1 MHFDKNVGVR
11 RGLVLVLLAG
21 ISQLA
26 FAAEP
31 QEIRTGEPGTFTL
44 GVGGEYSRGDY
55 GGSTTTEIWYLPFS
69 MTYETERWYFGVK
82 IPYLY
87 VEGAGNVVIMGG
99 HPMGSHTTSTAS
111 GMGGMASATGT
122 STASESGLGDV
133 VGTVSYRLLTPTR
146 DRPYLDLTGKIY
158 LGTADPDSGL
168 GTGENNYSLQADLGR
183 DIGEVGIYGSVG
195 YALIGDPPGV
205 SYRNVLFGNVG
216 AEWDFD
222 ARTAGVVLDL
232 AQSIVSGNDPLM
244 SVRGY
249 LAKWLDAKKEHR
261 ISTYLELGL
270 TDSTPDFGI
279 GVGYRRYY

>member
-1 MHFDKNVGVR
+1 MARLPSLALLTLLGIVHPALAVDPRDLPSGV
-11 RGLVLVLLAG
+11 
-21 ISQLA
+21 
-26 FAAEP
+26 
-31 QEIRTGEPGTFTL
+31 PGTFSL

-55 GGSTTTEIWYLPFS
+55 GGGTTTEIGYFPFS
-69 MTYETERWYFGVK
+69 MAYETERWYFGVK

-133 VGTVSYRLLTPTR
+133 VGTVSYRLLTETR

-168 GTGENNYSLQADLGR
+168 GTGENSYSLQADLGR
-183 DIGEVGIYGSVG
+183 AYGEATLYGSVG
-195 YALIGDPPGV
+195 YGLIGDPPGV
-205 SYRNVLFGNVG
+205 SYRNVLFGHVG
-216 AEWDFD
+216 AEWNFD
-222 ARTAGVVLDL
+222 ARTAGVVLDV
-232 AQSIVSGNDPLM
+232 AQSIVSGNDPLV

-249 LAKWLDAKKEHR
+249 LGKWLDKKKEHR